1 LIVMSPQD
9 KTGPIQVLAE
19 NLILVDWGPM
29 TMTLAVWDKGV
40 ARPVM
45 AVQAAWSALKSLQ
58 SMADFQ
64 GFLRLKV
71 QDLPRSRPLPRV
83 VRRAFDAARRVS
95 GELTSLASVAGAT
108 ADEVA
113 DTASDLGADR
123 VIVNN
128 GGDIALRLRRDEEAN
143 VGVRESAS
151 GELLGKLL
159 VRGSQGVG
167 GVATSGWSG
176 RSYSPGVADLVTVWA
191 RNASLADA
199 AATFIAGRTTTP
211 GFGVRQARAS
221 TLDPSSDLGD
231 TLVTVGVEKLS
242 GTQRRHALREGA
254 KAAESLRRRGKIF
267 GCLIY
272 VQGDSF
278 LLDPERITSLRNH
291 AVKDDQ
297 S

>member
-1 LIVMSPQD
+1 MSREDEP
-9 KTGPIQVLAE
+9 GPIQVLAE

-45 AVQAAWSALKSLQ
+45 AVRAAWSALQSLQ

-71 QDLPRSRPLPRV
+71 RDLPGGRPLPRV
-83 VRRAFDAARRVS
+83 VRRAFDAARGIS

-108 ADEVA
+108 ADDVA
-113 DTASDLGADR
+113 DTAWDLGADR

-128 GGDIALRLRRDEEAN
+128 GGDIALRLNRDEEVN
-143 VGVRESAS
+143 VGVREPAS
-151 GELLGKLL
+151 GELLGRL
-159 VRGSQGVG
+159 RIRASQGVG
-167 GVATSGWSG
+167 GVATSGWAG

-191 RNASLADA
+191 RNASVADA
-199 AATFIAGRTTTP
+199 AATFIAGRATTP

-221 TLDPSSDLGD
+221 TLDPFSDLGD
-231 TLVTVGVEKLS
+231 THVTVGVERLS
-242 GTQRRHALREGA
+242 GTQRRRALSEGA
-254 KAAESLRRRGKIF
+254 KAAESLRRRGKIL
-267 GCLIY
+267 GCLIC

-291 AVKDDQ
+291 PT
-297 S
+297 